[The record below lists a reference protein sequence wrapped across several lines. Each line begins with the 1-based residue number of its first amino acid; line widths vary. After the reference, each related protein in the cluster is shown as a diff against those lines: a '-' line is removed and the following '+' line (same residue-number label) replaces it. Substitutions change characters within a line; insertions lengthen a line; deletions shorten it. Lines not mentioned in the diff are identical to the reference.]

1 MLSASNY
8 SQIYLLIS
16 LYGVIL
22 GPSYSE
28 QPFYLGKVDVEQPMQ
43 IYVEAGLSKSNVQC
57 CWSDITW
64 LLLDQ
69 LLDSCTILFH
79 SLTHTEEEIHD
90 IGLLRG
96 ICLIFL
102 TILLF

>member
-1 MLSASNY
+1 MSNTD
-8 SQIYLLIS
+8 LREEDEL
-16 LYGVIL
+16 
-22 GPSYSE
+22 
-28 QPFYLGKVDVEQPMQ
+28 
-43 IYVEAGLSKSNVQC
+43 
-57 CWSDITW
+57 
-64 LLLDQ
+64 